1 MADRET
7 EARGIVNSNSQP
19 IGLKWGMRLTVFTV
33 AVLMSV
39 AATASR
45 ADTVADCGRFF
56 LKYNP
61 ETKQME
67 CVGGKRKRAPGRGAS
82 VETLARDVQRSL
94 SQLGRV
100 VNQAEQLLRAEK
112 LSQEAA
118 QRVRTLLTEA
128 RNRTR
133 EIQRKSRELAQAQK
147 TRTQQL
153 ATEQRQVFQA
163 QEQLA
168 RQLEQKQQALTQQLL
183 AEQRSR
189 TQELLR

>member
-1 MADRET
+1 
-7 EARGIVNSNSQP
+7 
-19 IGLKWGMRLTVFTV
+19 
-33 AVLMSV
+33 MSV
-39 AATASR
+39 GVAAPL

-67 CVGGKRKRAPGRGAS
+67 CVGGKRKRAAGRGAS
-82 VETLARDVQRSL
+82 VESLAQDVQRNL
-94 SQLGRV
+94 RQLGRV
-100 VNQAEQLLRAEK
+100 VNQAEQLLRSEK
-112 LSQEAA
+112 LSQEVQ

-133 EIQRKSRELAQAQK
+133 EIQRKSRELAQAQR